1 MEQTEQLNEQ
11 FLDEYVSDD
20 AVRKYTT
27 ETAGYGISYLLEHE
41 YARIIWKQL
50 TATCARRHSARF
62 VCWSL
67 VAAGG

>member
-27 ETAGYGISYLLEHE
+27 ETAGYGIPYSGR
-41 YARIIWKQL
+41 AR
-50 TATCARRHSARF
+50 
-62 VCWSL
+62 VCQDLS
-67 VAAGG
+67 GSN